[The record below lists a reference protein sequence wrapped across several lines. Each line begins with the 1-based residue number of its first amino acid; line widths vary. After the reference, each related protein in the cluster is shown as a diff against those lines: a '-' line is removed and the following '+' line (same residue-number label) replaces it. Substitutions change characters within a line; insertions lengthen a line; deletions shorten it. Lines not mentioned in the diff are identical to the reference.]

1 LPALAA
7 TFAIDHESPNTL
19 AHIRFDSIF
28 AVEYELP
35 KIVSKLLRAN
45 EGGYVNRKV
54 SAIIQRDLETFKGIA
69 EKMHA
74 EGGE

>member
-1 LPALAA
+1 MV
-7 TFAIDHESPNTL
+7 
-19 AHIRFDSIF
+19 F

-69 EKMHA
+69 EKIHA

>member
-1 LPALAA
+1 M
-7 TFAIDHESPNTL
+7 SV
-19 AHIRFDSIF
+19 

-54 SAIIQRDLETFKGIA
+54 QSIIQVAAFTMIPP
-69 EKMHA
+69 
-74 EGGE
+74 